1 MIIRI
6 GIEFEYDP
14 EQDEFVR
21 EEKMSE
27 AEMIDYYKSCY
38 IDDIYNFVKYN
49 ELSDAVEVQVIK
61 QEFFAE
67 GVEG

>member
-21 EEKMSE
+21 GEKMSE
-27 AEMIDYYKSCY
+27 EELIEYYKDCY
-38 IDDIYNFVKYN
+38 IDDIYSFIKYN
-49 ELSDAVEVQVIK
+49 ELRDAVNVQVIK
-61 QEFFAE
+61 EKADA
-67 GVEG
+67 

>member
-1 MIIRI
+1 MKIRI

-21 EEKMSE
+21 GEKMSE
-27 AEMIDYYKSCY
+27 EEMIDYYKSCY
-38 IDDIYNFVKYN
+38 IDDIYSFVKYN

-61 QEFFAE
+61 KS
-67 GVEG
+67 